1 MEVTDWK
8 GNTKF
13 ATIGFVHLKYKVIME
28 INVMDVL
35 FVVDN
40 LVKLDILLQAL
51 DLMCSNGDGD
61 PINNHDDT

>member
-1 MEVTDWK
+1 MK
-8 GNTKF
+8 AHRCHLKKF
-13 ATIGFVHLKYKVIME
+13 ATIGFVHLKYKVIVE
-28 INVMDVL
+28 INLMDVL